1 MEPRNLILTYEKSI
15 NLVHNFKPYLMM
27 SANQPTGF
35 DPNLQEPDHDEGLDI
50 QEYYRVIVKHKKLVG
65 VAWLVCVVL
74 VGLWTYTRIPIYR
87 ASSLIV
93 IDNQSSRSPLT
104 GERTNYES
112 YFSETARFKTHAKL
126 LTSRAVLEKV
136 VLDMGLDEKK
146 TKPQQ
151 NPSALSSFLKQ
162 FRNSIR
168 IRENIDVLTGKDQEK
183 TRPGSKLE
191 NAVNQLRYKV
201 NIEEVRDTM
210 LYKISVE
217 DPDPTFAMQAAN
229 SLAKSYIGFNI
240 ANRVQYSENSFQ
252 WMSDQFYGV
261 KKKLEDAER
270 DFLNYKESE
279 KLFSVEGRQD
289 EILHKIREANNSY
302 LEARNKR
309 LEIEATI
316 KDLQSQAGQDKL
328 EIRPAVSLLNN
339 TLVNSLYSQLIE
351 AEMEK
356 TRLSKVYRGKH
367 PKMIQVN
374 SKIDDITQ
382 TIREEIDKELANL
395 QTKLA
400 ALRSRE
406 SIYQKT
412 VSDLESDALAINRK
426 QLQYTILER
435 DVETNQR
442 LHDTLLAKLKEADI
456 TDTMVVSNIRVA
468 EDATKPAS
476 PFKPN
481 RRRNL
486 LLSIIVGLMVGVG
499 LAFLRENFD
508 RTLHTEEDVQRV
520 LGLTVL
526 SIIPKAE
533 KATGEG
539 YGKSKEH
546 KAEG

>member
-1 MEPRNLILTYEKSI
+1 
-15 NLVHNFKPYLMM
+15 M

-35 DPNLQEPDHDEGLDI
+35 DPGFHEPDHDEGLDI
-50 QEYYRVIVKHKKLVG
+50 QEYYRVIIKHKKLVA
-65 VAWLVCVVL
+65 VAWLVCVL
-74 VGLWTYTRIPIYR
+74 MVGLWTYSRTPVFR

-93 IDNQSSRSPLT
+93 IDNQSLRSPIT

-112 YFSETARFKTHAKL
+112 YFTETARFKTHAKL

-136 VLDMGLDEKK
+136 VQDLGLDEQKEK
-146 TKPQQ
+146 SKQ
-151 NPSALSSFLKQ
+151 NTPAAKSFVEQ
-162 FRNSIR
+162 TRDSIR
-168 IRENIDVLTGKDQEK
+168 IRDNIDVLTGRDQEK
-183 TRPGSKLE
+183 TKPGKKF
-191 NAVNQLRYKV
+191 NAAVNRLRGKIK
-201 NIEEVRDTM
+201 IEEVRDTM

-217 DPDPTFAMQAAN
+217 DSDPQFAMQAAN
-229 SLAKSYIGFNI
+229 SLAKSYINFNI
-240 ANRVQYSENSFQ
+240 ANRVQYSANSFQ

-270 DFLNYKESE
+270 DFLNYKETE
-279 KLFSVEGRQD
+279 KLYSVEGRQD

-302 LEARNKR
+302 LETRNQR
-309 LEIEATI
+309 LEIETTI
-316 KDLQSQAGQDKL
+316 KDLLAQDEL
-328 EIRPAVSLLNN
+328 DNVQIRPAVSLLNN
-339 TLVNSLYSQLIE
+339 SLVNSLYNQLIE

-356 TRLSKVYRGKH
+356 TKLSKVYRDKH

-374 SKIDDITQ
+374 SRIEDITQ
-382 TIREEIDKELANL
+382 TIQEEIVKEQVNL

-400 ALRSRE
+400 ALKSRE
-406 SIYQKT
+406 NIFQKT
-412 VSDLESDALAINRK
+412 VSDLEGDALGINRK

-456 TDTMVVSNIRVA
+456 TDTMVISNIRIV

-481 RRRNL
+481 KQRNL
-486 LLSIIVGLMVGVG
+486 LLSIIVGLMIGVG

-508 RTLHTEEDVQRV
+508 RTLHTEEDVQRL

-526 SIIPKAE
+526 SVIPKAE

-539 YGKSKEH
+539 YGEKQVK
-546 KAEG
+546 G